1 MRSICLKWHDF
12 DLITVMRLMEY
23 WIMNIDYQATETITM
38 ARDFFYLVSYIY
50 VKIGRDVWNLYWR
63 LNYSNSVRNKKEEL
77 LVLLYAWFS
86 LDSIRIHS
94 IAYYVTT
101 TTLLLT
107 KTKFFWRAYVES
119 LLQWS
124 IGGGGGN
131 VGNHIFSR
139 VFELSSSAPLLSKY
153 LLASSCWAVLPASY
167 RCIVG

>member
-107 KTKFFWRAYVES
+107 KTEFFLAGLCWKPPSMKHWWWWWKRGKPYFFQGFWVEQ
-119 LLQWS
+119 LC
-124 IGGGGGN
+124 
-131 VGNHIFSR
+131 
-139 VFELSSSAPLLSKY
+139 SASK
-153 LLASSCWAVLPASY
+153 
-167 RCIVG
+167 

>member
-23 WIMNIDYQATETITM
+23 WIMNIDYQLRLLLWQEI
-38 ARDFFYLVSYIY
+38 FFCLVSYIY
-50 VKIGRDVWNLYWR
+50 YVEIGRDVWNLCWR
-63 LNYSNSVRNKKEEL
+63 LKYSNSVRNKKEKL

-107 KTKFFWRAYVES
+107 KTEFFWRAYVES

-131 VGNHIFSR
+131 MGNHIFSR